1 MISLLGIIGGL
12 LSKYKPW
19 PEDDDLKPGL
29 YLLPSNE
36 NFEVIVKS
44 SSDGMCQAE
53 IRPRKDKPDESTTV
67 R

>member
-44 SSDGMCQAE
+44 SSDGLCHAE
-53 IRPRKDKPDESTTV
+53 IRTRKYKPDESTTV
-67 R
+67 L

>member
-1 MISLLGIIGGL
+1 M
-12 LSKYKPW
+12 SKYKPW

-29 YLLPSNE
+29 YILPSNE

-53 IRPRKDKPDESTTV
+53 IRPRKDKTDESTTV